1 MSSTEKG
8 GRAVGAP
15 SGAVSTDQT
24 ITKNTTTNNPQ
35 ETIIPMPGTELILSN
50 GELENFRS
58 LDEAFDGNQLD
69 PKAKPLIRRVRSTL
83 GRHEDFWKYFK
94 PKVISIGPLHHAD
107 LNFYQSKKLKRKLTT
122 LFVENIGVDRRALYN
137 NIKTEIDDLK
147 KCYDPK
153 ELDSYTNNNENLAWM
168 FFVDGCTIL
177 EAVYMRYGNDD
188 VDGQDYD
195 PMSNELSIKN
205 ELLTFEYSDLFL
217 LENQLPFRVLELLTS
232 SSKNGEKFMMA
243 IKRFINDTVITPADM
258 KEPQSHQQ
266 DSRKKESEFT
276 Y

>member
-8 GRAVGAP
+8 GRAVGVP
-15 SGAVSTDQT
+15 GGAVSTDQT

-35 ETIIPMPGTELILSN
+35 ETIIPMPGTELTLSN

-69 PKAKPLIRRVRSTL
+69 PKAKPLIRRVPSTL
-83 GRHEDFWKYFK
+83 GRHEDFRKYFK

-107 LNFYQSKKLKRKLTT
+107 PSLHESKKLKCKLTT
-122 LFVENIGVDRRALYN
+122 LFVKNIGVDRGTLYN

-153 ELDSYTNNNENLAWM
+153 ELDNYTNDNENLAWM

-177 EAVYMRYGNDD
+177 QAVYMRYGNDD
-188 VDGQDYD
+188 VDGQDYE
-195 PMSNELSIKN
+195 SNDDKKSMEATAGFTNNTVKKPESHQQ
-205 ELLTFEYSDLFL
+205 D
-217 LENQLPFRVLELLTS
+217 S
-232 SSKNGEKFMMA
+232 SRKNGEKFMMA
-243 IKRFINDTVITPADM
+243 IKRFIDDTVITPAYV
-258 KEPQSHQQ
+258 KELQSHQQ
-266 DSRKKESEFT
+266 DRYIKC